1 LFKLVE
7 KAFVNL
13 KLDYL
18 VFNFD
23 FTGDEKLLFVENE
36 SDNETFKVLNKKRN
50 LFLDYLFLIGIIE

>member
-1 LFKLVE
+1 M
-7 KAFVNL
+7 NL